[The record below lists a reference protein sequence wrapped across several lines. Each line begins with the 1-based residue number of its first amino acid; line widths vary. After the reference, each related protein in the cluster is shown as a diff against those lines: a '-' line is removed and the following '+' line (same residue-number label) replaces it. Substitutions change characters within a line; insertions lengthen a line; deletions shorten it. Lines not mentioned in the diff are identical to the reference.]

1 MVRFGIS
8 FRTFFWAALVSSA
21 AMAQSPYLPLAEG
34 NRWELRFADQSM
46 VLRVAGRSSDSVRV
60 RWENPWNRTEFLF
73 IPRGNRVL
81 LSGLDMGNGVAPMP
95 PGTAYFDFDMRQ
107 GGSWSNVLG
116 TMTVMAR
123 DRRLETPA
131 GRFENCIEI
140 RATDKN
146 NFSTFWTFA
155 PGVGFVRFG
164 RGDASFLLTSYSG
177 GDRGRPDDDRRR
189 RQEPPHDADAPARNP
204 SGTQPAIFLAL
215 DANSASGEGYA
226 PDAMRK
232 RFHMAVD
239 SGTTYTSFLP
249 KWDELESGAG
259 QYRFNDLDQRV
270 NFAEECGVP
279 ISLNVRV
286 VDGDHR
292 SIPSAYQ
299 RWNFD
304 DPRMSRALDGLLRAV
319 GPRVRGRVKWIA
331 LGNEVDHYFD
341 GHRSEIGPYA
351 KLLHNVMGTIRQQ
364 FPGALFTVNFSEQ
377 RLDQLHDRFAPITST
392 VDFYS
397 FNYYPVNSDFTVK
410 DPDSIGLTMD
420 RMIQA
425 AEGKPVMFQELGYP
439 SSEILHSSEEQQARF
454 VANAFEEL
462 RRNRGKVVAATFNW
476 MSDLPQEVVDQLGRY
491 YGMANSD
498 KFKAFLG
505 SIGLFDRNGRPKRA
519 WTEFQRQAARLS
531 SSLSYG
537 SFARR
542 QLA

>member
-1 MVRFGIS
+1 
-8 FRTFFWAALVSSA
+8 
-21 AMAQSPYLPLAEG
+21 
-34 NRWELRFADQSM
+34 M
-46 VLRVAGRSSDSVRV
+46 VLRVAGRSGDSVRV

-189 RQEPPHDADAPARNP
+189 RQEPPHDAYAPARNP
-204 SGTQPAIFLAL
+204 SGAQPAIFLAL
-215 DANSASGEGYA
+215 DANSASGEGYG

-364 FPGALFTVNFSEQ
+364 FPGALFTANFSEQ

-420 RMIQA
+420 RMIKA

-537 SFARR
+537 PSARR